1 MNRFFFGLLAIT
13 LVYGF
18 TLLSGEIIIGVAY
31 TAPFSGW
38 SYGAFMAR
46 LQPLLLVA
54 LLFFVSFL
62 YAKQEKNVKQLT
74 FATPINPRT
83 YALVKCAA
91 MAAGYAAIAVAV
103 VLVSFIFYGI
113 VFRFYGFGDFV
124 APMLLTLIPAMLFVL
139 GLGMVA
145 GGIHPGL
152 IYVAMAGMFAVDMLP
167 IHMFLNISGG
177 RFFTVYPLTLPLG
190 AGGEPYFYVPLGFF
204 LGRLLLSGLGIFMTC
219 IGLKGYTK
227 T

>member
-18 TLLSGEIIIGVAY
+18 MLLSGDIIIGVAY

-38 SYGAFMAR
+38 SYGMFMVR
-46 LQPLLLVA
+46 MQPLLLVA

-62 YAKQEKNVKQLT
+62 YAKQEKSVKQLT
-74 FATPINPRT
+74 FATPVNPRT

-91 MAAGYAAIAVAV
+91 IAVGYVVIAIAA
-103 VLVSFIFYGI
+103 VLVSFIFYGV

-124 APMLLTLIPAMLFVL
+124 APMLLTLIPGMLFVL
-139 GLGMVA
+139 GVGMIA

-152 IYVAMAGMFAVDMLP
+152 IYTAMAGVFAVDMLP
-167 IHMFLNISGG
+167 MPMFFGIMGG
-177 RFFTVYPLTLPLG
+177 RFFSEFPLLLPVG
-190 AGGEPYFYVPLGFF
+190 AGGEPYFYVPIIFL
-204 LGRLLLSGLGIFMTC
+204 LGRVLLGGLGILMVC
-219 IGLKGYTK
+219 VGVRGYAK
-227 T
+227 L